1 MRDKY
6 DLVGQD
12 GNAFALMGY
21 TARALRNEGLG
32 NLVSEM
38 QTKATSGD
46 YWNLIAVCDEYVQMA
61 NDKAIDNGYNPEDY
75 DDDEEFYDDD
85 EY

>member
-1 MRDKY
+1 MAKY
-6 DLVGQD
+6 CLVGQD

-38 QTKATSGD
+38 QSKATSGD
-46 YWNLIAVCDEYVQMA
+46 YNNLICVCDDYL
-61 NDKAIDNGYNPEDY
+61 DKANEKARENGYEEE
-75 DDDEEFYDDD
+75 DEE
-85 EY
+85 